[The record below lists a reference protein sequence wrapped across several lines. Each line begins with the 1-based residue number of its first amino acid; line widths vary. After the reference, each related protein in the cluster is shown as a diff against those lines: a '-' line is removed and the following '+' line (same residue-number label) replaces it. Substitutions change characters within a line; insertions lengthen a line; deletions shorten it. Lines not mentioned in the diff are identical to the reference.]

1 MNKESNKSAS
11 RLLRFKAPN
20 TIVLM
25 VGLLCFFAVLTW
37 IIPGGAYEVVQVD
50 GREVVDPA
58 SFQPVPSEPAGI
70 TDVLLAPVRGF
81 TDPVAMLIIT
91 FVFIVAGAFS
101 IVQRTGAFAQAIRR
115 TALLFNRVHWLRPV
129 FIPFFMVLFS
139 FLGSTFG
146 MAEELIIFIPLF
158 VPLAL
163 ALGYDSIVGVSIPF
177 VGAYAGFSAA
187 VVNPFTVGVAQG
199 LAEIPV
205 LSGSGFRMV
214 LWLVMTGMA
223 VWVVSSYGRKV
234 YRDPMASRV
243 YEIDREREPVGLLEQ
258 DNDSPMT
265 WNQRVILLLF
275 FASIGLLIYG
285 AVQLDWYIA
294 EMAALFLALGILSA
308 VFGRLTGG
316 EAAEAFVTGMK
327 EVLGAVVVIAL
338 SRSVLLLITDARIV
352 DTILHGLS
360 GAIAGWHPV
369 FSAEVMLLVQSA
381 INFVVPSGSGQAALT
396 IPIMAPLGDLLGITR
411 QTVVLIFQLGDGLTN
426 MIIPTSGVV
435 MAVLGLA
442 GIPWSTWA
450 AWMAPRLLLFYLVA
464 MGAVAVAVVLG
475 YS

>member
-1 MNKESNKSAS
+1 MNEQSNTSAS

-37 IIPGGAYEVVQVD
+37 IIPGGAYEVIEVD

-58 SFQPVPSEPAGI
+58 SFHRVPSEPAGI

-115 TALLFNRVHWLRPV
+115 TAVLFNRAEWLRPI

-205 LSGSGFRMV
+205 LSGSEFRIV
-214 LWLVMTGMA
+214 LWLVMTTVA
-223 VWVVSSYGRKV
+223 VFVVASYGRKV
-234 YRDPMASRV
+234 YRDPMVSRV
-243 YEIDREREPVGLLEQ
+243 YELDRERESVGLLDEE
-258 DNDSPMT
+258 NDTPMT
-265 WNQRVILLLF
+265 WNQLVILFFF
-275 FASIGLLIYG
+275 FASIALLIYG

-294 EMAALFLALGILSA
+294 EMAALFLALGVVSA
-308 VFGRLTGG
+308 VFGRLSGG

-360 GAIAGWHPV
+360 GAIAGWHPI
-369 FSAEVMLLVQSA
+369 FSAEIMLLVQSV

-442 GIPWSTWA
+442 RIPWSTWA
-450 AWMAPRLLLFYLVA
+450 GWMAPRLLLLYLVA
-464 MGAVAVAVVLG
+464 MGAVAVAVALG